1 MRKPCRVSY
10 AYAAMSEA
18 DRQTFRELIKDR
30 RFSGLDIAKILKR
43 AGYESYKINR
53 HGVEHY
59 RRKLE
64 AGTETL

>member
-10 AYAAMSEA
+10 LYADMPEE
-18 DRQTFRELIKDR
+18 DRETFRELIQSR
-30 RFSGLDIAKILKR
+30 EFSGLEIAKILKR

-53 HGVEHY
+53 HSVEHF

-64 AGTETL
+64 AGDATL